1 VTVVKGQVQEYAD
14 GRRAHAAS
22 GSGTRWRRDGRE
34 LRAALEARLG
44 DCWERLEDA
53 VSELHAVHDVGL
65 TAIVERISALVARE
79 HGT

>member
-1 VTVVKGQVQEYAD
+1 MVVGRMQPAAVARGGVVTDE
-14 GRRAHAAS
+14 
-22 GSGTRWRRDGRE
+22 E